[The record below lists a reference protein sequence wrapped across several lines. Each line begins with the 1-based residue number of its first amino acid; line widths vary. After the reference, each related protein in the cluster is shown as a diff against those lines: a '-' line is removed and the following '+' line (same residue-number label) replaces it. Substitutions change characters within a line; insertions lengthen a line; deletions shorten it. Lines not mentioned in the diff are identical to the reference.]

1 MFARCAE
8 AGGRKAPSTRRSGR
22 MPLPGPTAAAA
33 LCTLVAALSVP
44 PGAHALDLST
54 LRKKLAA
61 QSRHLSSA
69 SGAYVRDLAN
79 GRTLYSR
86 NGDRTRA
93 PASNEKLLV
102 TGTALVKYGP
112 DARLRTVLESSEPL
126 DDGVIDGDVA
136 LVGVGD
142 PYLSTAQLRMIAS
155 QLVALGVQRINGKV
169 LGDGTFFDRRR
180 GSYDSGWAYDGDIGG
195 SLGGLVVDYGRGT
208 DPALYAA
215 QQMRKTLLQ
224 ADIVVRKGAHTGRL
238 TGTTRALGSVSSA
251 TIAATIKRIN
261 QPSDNF
267 AAEMLLKNLGA
278 TFGSAG
284 STLAGA
290 SLVRTTLAE
299 LGVSARL
306 YDGSGL
312 SRSDRVTPREIVDL
326 LTAIAADP
334 ELLGVL
340 QDSLPLAGRSGTLYD
355 RMRGTTASG
364 KCMAKTGTLN
374 GVSAL
379 SGYCPTRSGDLVAF
393 SFLEND
399 MSAYTAKSV
408 EDKMVPL
415 IARFDGRE
423 GP

>member
-1 MFARCAE
+1 M
-8 AGGRKAPSTRRSGR
+8 SRR
-22 MPLPGPTAAAA
+22 TASAA
-33 LCTLVAALSVP
+33 LCTLVVVLGAAS
-44 PGAHALDLST
+44 GAQALDLTT
-54 LRKKLAA
+54 LRKKLSA
-61 QSRHLSSA
+61 QQRHLSST
-69 SGAYVRDLAN
+69 SGAYVRDLVN
-79 GRTLYSR
+79 GRTLFSR
-86 NGDRTRA
+86 NGDRTRS

-112 DARLRTVLESSEPL
+112 DARLRTVLRANTLPV
-126 DDGVIDGDVA
+126 DGVIDGDVA

-142 PYLSTAQLRMIAS
+142 PYLATSQLRMIAS
-155 QLVALGVQRINGKV
+155 QLVALGVEEIKGKI
-169 LGDGTFFDRRR
+169 LGDGSFFDRRR
-180 GSYDSGWAYDGDIGG
+180 GSYDSGWAYDSDIGG

-215 QQMRKTLLQ
+215 EQLRTTLKQ
-224 ADIVVRKGAHTGRL
+224 AGIVVRKGAHAGRL
-238 TGTTRALGSVSSA
+238 RGTTRDLASVSST

-290 SLVRTTLAE
+290 SLVRTTQAE
-299 LGVSARL
+299 LGVTARL

-312 SRSDRVTPREIVDL
+312 SRSDRVTPREVVDL

-334 ELLGVL
+334 ELLAVF
-340 QDSLPLAGRSGTLYD
+340 QDSLPLAGRSGTLFD
-355 RMRGTTASG
+355 RMRGTAASG

-379 SGYCPTRSGDLVAF
+379 SGYCPTTSGDLVAF
-393 SFLEND
+393 SFLENN

-408 EDKMVPL
+408 EDRMVPL

-423 GP
+423 GA